1 MEERESKLPPH
12 SAGMKLPAVEP
23 TTIPS
28 QINLFESMCRKVINI
43 IIPPIC
49 YTIVME
55 TALILAQTIY
65 YFVVSAAILALGIL
79 FTMLVYRLVQIA
91 KELQQI
97 SEHFHEASAD
107 AVERVNDILD
117 NLSELPFLSFF
128 LKKRKR
134 ADMHDKGR

>member
-1 MEERESKLPPH
+1 
-12 SAGMKLPAVEP
+12 
-23 TTIPS
+23 
-28 QINLFESMCRKVINI
+28 
-43 IIPPIC
+43 
-49 YTIVME
+49 ME

-134 ADMHDKGR
+134 ADMHDKGRRTKR